1 MQIFINNYSSMMQ
14 MFVNRFRS
22 VLLERSAKLSS
33 SSCLHTAKRQLIR
46 VRARHMVP
54 VWMLADNGN

>member
-1 MQIFINNYSSMMQ
+1 MQ
-14 MFVNRFRS
+14 MLVNRFRS
-22 VLLERSAKLSS
+22 VLLECSAKLSS